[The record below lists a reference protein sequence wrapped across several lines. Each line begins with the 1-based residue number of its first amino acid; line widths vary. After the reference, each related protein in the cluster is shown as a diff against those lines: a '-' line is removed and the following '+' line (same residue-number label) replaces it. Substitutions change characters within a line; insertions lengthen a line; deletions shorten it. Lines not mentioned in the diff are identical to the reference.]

1 MSIVGTKKYITQ
13 VLHVIDKKIMYF
25 WYIFQG
31 SLDDYNE
38 TVKLAKDAWKSWAM
52 VLKFN
57 SKFKLINKVQCM
69 VRI

>member
-1 MSIVGTKKYITQ
+1 MCTNGHVL
-13 VLHVIDKKIMYF
+13 LHVIDKKIMYF

>member
-1 MSIVGTKKYITQ
+1 
-13 VLHVIDKKIMYF
+13 MYF
-25 WYIFQG
+25 WYILQG

-57 SKFKLINKVQCM
+57 LKFKLINKVINFSAWSESSPCRQFIFACSYPKLF
-69 VRI
+69 